1 MADRSESFSDAEL
14 LRNLLHEAS
23 IDRSV
28 KFLYREHF
36 DFLSKYVLNNSGD
49 FNDAEDVFQE
59 VIISFINLVKAGK
72 FRGDSSVK
80 TFLYSMTRNIWLN
93 ELKKRERLQVREQ
106 KYERAKENNDAAID
120 LAIESREA
128 SKLLMKVIGE
138 LGESCKTILV
148 LFYFENRPMKEIVDA
163 VQYENEQVVRNKKY
177 KCLKR
182 LEELICGNKILYQQL
197 KQFSHE

>member
-14 LRNLLHEAS
+14 LRNLLHEVS

-28 KFLYREHF
+28 KFLYGEHF

-49 FNDAEDVFQE
+49 FNDAEDIFQE
-59 VIISFINLVKAGK
+59 VIISFVNLVKAGK

-80 TFLYSMTRNIWLN
+80 TFLYSMTRNVWLN
-93 ELKKRERLQVREQ
+93 ELKKRERLQVLEQ
-106 KYERAKENNDAAID
+106 KYERTKENNDAAID

-128 SKLLMKVIGE
+128 SQLLMKVIGE

-148 LFYFENRPMKEIVDA
+148 LFYFENRPMKEIVNA
-163 VQYENEQVVRNKKY
+163 VQYENEQVVRNKKH

-182 LEELICGNKILYQQL
+182 LEELIRGNKMLYQQL

>member
-72 FRGDSSVK
+72 FRGASSVK

-128 SKLLMKVIGE
+128 STLLMKVVGE

-182 LEELICGNKILYQQL
+182 LEELIRGNKILYQQL